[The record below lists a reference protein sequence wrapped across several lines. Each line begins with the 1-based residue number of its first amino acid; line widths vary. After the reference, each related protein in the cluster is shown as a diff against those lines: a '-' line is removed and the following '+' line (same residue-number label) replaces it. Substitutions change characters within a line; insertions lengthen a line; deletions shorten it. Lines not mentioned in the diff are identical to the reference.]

1 MAACFNK
8 LCLLLRKAFHKDDT
22 EKGISMLRFFSIVR
36 AVRLARL
43 LLQKCVNES
52 KGSANDHIFLQA
64 CARAMTLYK
73 ESDEVRSMN
82 EAVRKYEE
90 EQACRWHM
98 NTSVIDTLSYKLH
111 MKHNLSFIY
120 IHDMIWAKKFLGIE
134 YKVNDTLSS
143 LWEHEMCNTLI
154 DMEIDKENRLLPS
167 LEPPMFSAYKILQLQ
182 NCLKQIHNMCLQLP
196 VELKLKV
203 CNYISAD
210 YTICPE
216 IAVDI
221 YQYTRKSVD
230 CCGKVEHVVAKA
242 HKCEIEIDRLSVF
255 WILCHMDELL
265 HEWTAESVY
274 DDDSILH
281 DFQKF
286 PEIDQLLIEKIK
298 AMIIHKNW
306 NQGNV

>member
-1 MAACFNK
+1 MVAACFDK

-36 AVRLARL
+36 AMRLARL
-43 LLQKCVNES
+43 LLQKFVDES
-52 KGSANDHIFLQA
+52 EGNANDHLFVQA

-82 EAVRKYEE
+82 EAVQKYEE
-90 EQACRWHM
+90 EKACRWHM
-98 NTSVIDTLSYKLH
+98 NTCVIDTLSYNLH
-111 MKHNLSFIY
+111 MKHNVSFIY
-120 IHDMIWAKKFLGIE
+120 IHNRIWARIE

-143 LWEHEMCNTLI
+143 LWEHEMWNILV
-154 DMEIDKENRLLPS
+154 DMEIDKEDRILPS
-167 LEPPMFSAYKILQLQ
+167 LEPPMFSAYQNLQLQ
-182 NCLKQIHNMCLQLP
+182 NCLKQIHDMCLQLP
-196 VELKLKV
+196 GELKCKV

-242 HKCEIEIDRLSVF
+242 LKCGIGIDRLSVF
-255 WILCHMDELL
+255 WILCRMNELL